1 MNARMLKLPPRRWI
15 SPLAIWAIL
24 AAAPAGAAP
33 FIPASGDTVVERLRD
48 RPLDRTD
55 RELRQW
61 RAALRR
67 DPGQLTIALAV
78 ARDCIAIARR
88 DGDPRYTGYAEAALA
103 PWWNRADAPVA
114 ARLLKAIILQS
125 VHAFDPA
132 LRELDAVLAR
142 DPQNAQA
149 WLTRASV
156 LQVQGRYVEA
166 QADCGRL
173 DAGAAAVYGQVCL
186 AELQSLRGA
195 PEPAYRAILQI
206 LAQRPDLAGWLHL
219 VEAEVAERRG
229 DAGNAD
235 LHYRAALGANADAYA
250 RGAYA
255 DFLLDHGRAAEVL
268 PLLKGCERVDPLL
281 LRLALAY
288 AALGDAR
295 AAAAIADLQARFDAA
310 RLRGDTVHRRE
321 EARFTLELLH
331 DPQRALQLALDDWQV
346 QREPADARI
355 VLAAARAAHRDVQAQ
370 EVRRFLADNG
380 VPDVRLDGFRP

>member
-1 MNARMLKLPPRRWI
+1 MLKLPPRRWI